1 MARKSKSL
9 EQLLKQIDSLAPK
22 RKKASDG
29 WLGDKAH
36 QKVVSDH
43 NPNPLGVVLALDVTH
58 DPKNGADMQKI
69 ADSIFDDKDNRI
81 WYIIF
86 NKRIRYMGGKWQPY
100 YGSNP
105 HTKHAHFN
113 NVHTRSRYDNSQS
126 WNIKGKEDM
135 FKGKSAETHYKEAK
149 AWKNKTLGLRKL
161 YASAQATIK
170 KLEKSKAQ
178 VNEFNAIGKALVDLI
193 AKFGYKK

>member
-1 MARKSKSL
+1 
-9 EQLLKQIDSLAPK
+9 
-22 RKKASDG
+22 
-29 WLGDKAH
+29 
-36 QKVVSDH
+36 
-43 NPNPLGVVLALDVTH
+43 
-58 DPKNGADMQKI
+58 
-69 ADSIFDDKDNRI
+69 
-81 WYIIF
+81 
-86 NKRIRYMGGKWQPY
+86 
-100 YGSNP
+100 
-105 HTKHAHFN
+105 
-113 NVHTRSRYDNSQS
+113 
-126 WNIKGKEDM
+126 M